1 MNERDWSLDAA
12 PQRRPLILARR
23 LWRAARIIGHL
34 IAGIVEAAWR
44 RGARNPHRPEMLRAK
59 QRWCL
64 RLLAIMGVEL
74 RVHGALRGGPMFLVA
89 NHVSWLDIP
98 VIAAARPCHFLS
110 KAEVAQWPVIGWLAR
125 SVGTLFI
132 RRGAGESR
140 LKAGEIREHLALG
153 RSILVF
159 PEGTTTDGT
168 SVRRFFPQL
177 FAAAEGMPVQTVSVR
192 YRDAAGDVDPTLA
205 FIDDDEL
212 HHHLW
217 RLLGR
222 ERIVVDLTFGP
233 PVPAAEPR
241 ERARLA
247 REQVIAGLG

>member
-1 MNERDWSLDAA
+1 MNERDWSLEGAA
-12 PQRRPLILARR
+12 QGRPLILARR
-23 LWRAARIIGHL
+23 LWRAVRIVGHL
-34 IAGIVEAAWR
+34 IAGVVEAAWR
-44 RGARNPHRPEMLRAK
+44 RAARDPHRPEILLAK

-74 RVHGALRGGPMFLVA
+74 RVHGALRGGPLFLVA

-110 KAEVAQWPVIGWLAR
+110 KAEVARWPVIGWLAR

-140 LKAGEIREHLALG
+140 LKAGEIREHLGLG
-153 RSILVF
+153 RAILVF
-159 PEGTTTDGT
+159 PEGTTTDGA

-177 FAAAEGMPVQTVSVR
+177 FAAAEGMPVQTVALR
-192 YRDAAGDVDPTLA
+192 YRDAVGRADPALA

-247 REQVIAGLG
+247 REQIIAGLG

>member
-1 MNERDWSLDAA
+1 
-12 PQRRPLILARR
+12 
-23 LWRAARIIGHL
+23 
-34 IAGIVEAAWR
+34 
-44 RGARNPHRPEMLRAK
+44 
-59 QRWCL
+59 
-64 RLLAIMGVEL
+64 
-74 RVHGALRGGPMFLVA
+74 MFLVA

-110 KAEVAQWPVIGWLAR
+110 KAEVARWPVIGWLAR

-140 LKAGEIREHLALG
+140 AKAGEIREHLALG
-153 RSILVF
+153 RGILVF

-168 SVRRFFPQL
+168 AVRRFFPQL
-177 FAAAEGMPVQTVSVR
+177 FAAAEDAPVQTVAVR
-192 YRDAAGDVDPTLA
+192 YRDAAGQVDRSLA

-233 PVPAAEPR
+233 PVPAAEPVNGPAWPVNR
-241 ERARLA
+241 SSRLLADSFFATMASVSSTTRKARDP
-247 REQVIAGLG
+247 RQ

>member
-1 MNERDWSLDAA
+1 MNERDWSLDAEER
-12 PQRRPLILARR
+12 PRPLILARR
-23 LWRAARIIGHL
+23 LWRALRIIGHL
-34 IAGIVEAAWR
+34 IAGVAEAAWR
-44 RGARNPHRPEMLRAK
+44 RAARDPHRPEILLAK

-74 RVHGALRGGPMFLVA
+74 RVHGALRGGPVFLVA

-110 KAEVAQWPVIGWLAR
+110 KAEVARWPVIGWLAR

-140 LKAGEIREHLALG
+140 AKAGEIREHLALG
-153 RSILVF
+153 RGILVF

-168 SVRRFFPQL
+168 AVRRFFPRL
-177 FAAAEGMPVQTVSVR
+177 FAAAEDAPVQTVAVR
-192 YRDAAGDVDPTLA
+192 YRDAAGQVDRSLA

-247 REQVIAGLG
+247 REQIIASLG